1 MAYLHSIVASIGD
14 KDFSLEIRIM
24 NWQFKDPTDYSLDM
38 DAEHCKIYLKEIKN
52 DESFRKN

>member
-24 NWQFKDPTDYSLDM
+24 NWQFKDPTDCSLDM
-38 DAEHCKIYLKEIKN
+38 DAEH
-52 DESFRKN
+52 